1 SLDHYSATGALSA
14 EARSIFYGADGHALP
29 VGTVVKNPAFATFL
43 RRIATRGADS
53 FYVGPD
59 AQAIAVTVAHAPHNP
74 SPLTT
79 GDIAA
84 YDAKPRPPLC
94 GTYRGYRICGMG
106 PSSSGGFAVY
116 AALKQL
122 ERFDLAALGPHS
134 PTAWHLIAES
144 ERLAYADRDQYLA
157 DADYVRVPLAGL
169 M

>member
-1 SLDHYSATGALSA
+1 
-14 EARSIFYGADGHALP
+14 
-29 VGTVVKNPAFATFL
+29 
-43 RRIATRGADS
+43 
-53 FYVGPD
+53 
-59 AQAIAVTVAHAPHNP
+59 
-74 SPLTT
+74 
-79 GDIAA
+79 
-84 YDAKPRPPLC
+84 PLC

-169 M
+169 MDSAYLARRSALISATSTIANVEPGLPVGAPASCTPVPQPEHGTSHFVAVDRWGDVASET